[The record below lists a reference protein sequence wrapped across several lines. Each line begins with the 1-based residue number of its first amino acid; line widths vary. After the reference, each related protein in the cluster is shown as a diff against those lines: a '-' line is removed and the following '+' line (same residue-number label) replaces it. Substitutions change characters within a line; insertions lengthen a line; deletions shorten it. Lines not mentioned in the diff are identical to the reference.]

1 MSRSIIFWAIAL
13 ALTVIAL
20 AFLLPGLLRS
30 RQLSRGRWI
39 GLAVVAT
46 VPLLAIA
53 LYFLFGTPQAVNE
66 SSDLGPDLAPT
77 TTTDYVARLE
87 SHLERQP
94 RDVRGWV
101 LLGRAYVQADR
112 FDAAARAFDRAL
124 EVSPTRVGKDAS
136 VLTEYADALAMSQGG
151 QLSGRPAALIERALV
166 LNPKHAAA
174 LDMAG
179 SLAFE
184 EGRYADCVRHWRDL
198 LGLLPAGSQRHR
210 ELTLAVQR
218 AEQRDRESATR

>member
-13 ALTVIAL
+13 ALTLVAL

-30 RQLSRGRWI
+30 QRMSHGRRL
-39 GLAVVAT
+39 GLAIVAI
-46 VPLLAIA
+46 VPLLAVA
-53 LYFLFGTPQAVNE
+53 LYFLFGTPQAVSD
-66 SSDLGPDLAPT
+66 SSELGPDLAPT
-77 TTTDYVARLE
+77 TTTDYVKRLE

-94 RDVRGWV
+94 RDARGWV
-101 LLGRAYVQADR
+101 LLARAHVQADR

-166 LNPKHAAA
+166 LNPKHPVA

-184 EGRYADCVRHWRDL
+184 EGRYADSAKYWREL
-198 LGLLPAGSQRHR
+198 LAILPPGSQRHR
-210 ELTLAVQR
+210 ELTVALER
-218 AEQRDRESATR
+218 AERRAEAAGGR